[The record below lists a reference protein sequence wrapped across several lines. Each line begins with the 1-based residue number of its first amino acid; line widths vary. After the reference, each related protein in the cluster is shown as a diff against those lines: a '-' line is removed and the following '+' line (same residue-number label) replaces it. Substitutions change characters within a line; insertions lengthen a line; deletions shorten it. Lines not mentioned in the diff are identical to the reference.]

1 MINWT
6 SARLTTWPLAFSARA
21 ALGPMIII
29 SMTSIFLSASCNLK
43 PKLSNSLSTAAW
55 IASRFSIMS
64 AKHLASPALL
74 DKPNPCLLTVR
85 SWEQWSLTL
94 PARRKFESEISG
106 PQSGHSASFF
116 LHSYCKHT
124 VPDIPFRGS
133 HHQLLQA
140 ACICNPPTINTEGPC
155 RFVVA

>member
-74 DKPNPCLLTVR
+74 DKTNPCLLTVR
-85 SWEQWSLTL
+85 SWEQPSLTL
-94 PARRKFESEISG
+94 PAWRKFESEISG
-106 PQSGHSASFF
+106 PQSGHCLVF
-116 LHSYCKHT
+116 LS
-124 VPDIPFRGS
+124 
-133 HHQLLQA
+133 QLLQA
-140 ACICNPPTINTEGPC
+140 HSAWHPIPGVTPPAPTSCPRLQSTNHQP
-155 RFVVA
+155 